1 MINEF
6 YKKIDNFKSD
16 DNILSDDINKKT
28 RILNNTSKGYNN
40 LLDRYKDEYFEK
52 YKQYNEEW
60 NFNDLTDDQFFN
72 IDLSWMY
79 YPQLYDKISQKCCCY
94 IQ

>member
-6 YKKIDNFKSD
+6 YKKIDNFKND

-40 LLDRYKDEYFEK
+40 LLD
-52 YKQYNEEW
+52 
-60 NFNDLTDDQFFN
+60 TDTKMN
-72 IDLSWMY
+72 ILKSINSITKSGILM
-79 YPQLYDKISQKCCCY
+79 I
-94 IQ
+94 